1 MAKTFVPNGKT
12 RIGDARC
19 LLDGFGVFVECDKI
33 PLRPQPLQDQPGMP
47 PSPEGGIHPGTGRL
61 RARIAQQGIDCLMQQ
76 NRGVLKRWG
85 HRGLRKKNP

>member
-33 PLRPQPLQDQPGMP
+33 PLWPQPLQDQPGMP

-61 RARIAQQGIDCLMQQ
+61 RASIAQQGIDCLMQQ